1 MPYCPKCKYVFQS
14 GIGICPDCEV
24 PLVEYSHTGRTA
36 AMVPD
41 DSWVVVGGVIDPE
54 ETQVAK
60 GSLDSSN
67 IPSMVLPSRI
77 GWFRS
82 EGAPSRPTAN
92 DEDDGNLIMVP
103 REFHGEAAAI
113 LDAVLGEDYF
123 DEETME

>member
-24 PLVEYSHTGRTA
+24 PLVNHSLAGRGA

-41 DSWVVVGGVIDPE
+41 DSWVVVGGVIDRE

-77 GWFRS
+77 GWFGN
-82 EGAPSRPTAN
+82 EGASSRPRAN

-103 REFHGEAAAI
+103 REYHEEAAAI

-123 DEETME
+123 DTETME